1 MRMYDIIADKRDG
14 KPLSRE
20 ALQFFVDG
28 LCNSDIPDYQSSAL
42 LMAIF
47 LNGMTHQETAELTD
61 IMAKSG
67 DMIDLSKIDG
77 IKVDKHSTGGVGDKT
92 TLILTSIVS
101 ACGSKVAKMSG
112 RALGHAGGTIDKLE
126 AIPGFRT
133 ELSRKEFIDNV
144 NNVGC
149 CIAGQTGNLAPADK
163 KIYALRDVTATV
175 DSIPLIASSIMSK
188 KLASGAD
195 KMVLD
200 IKVGSGA
207 LLKTQKEAEELAQI
221 MVQIGERNG
230 RETVA
235 LLTDME
241 TPLGYAIGNLLE
253 DREAFETICGR
264 GPDDLREICLDI
276 SAEMLALAEK
286 GTVEQCRAMAEEALR
301 SGAAERKFRALV
313 DNQGGDISVLEK
325 PLPENVQA
333 YSLCATE
340 DGYISRMDTEAL
352 GKASMMLGA
361 GRVTK
366 EDSIDYCAGI
376 ILKKKMGDAVNKGEC
391 IAVLYTTDPQKYPN
405 AISVLQQAYTYS
417 KIAPEPR
424 PIVLARM
431 DKNGLQRYWEER

>member
-20 ALQFFVDG
+20 ALQLFVDG
-28 LCNSDIPDYQSSAL
+28 LCSGTIPDYQCSAL

-133 ELSRKEFIDNV
+133 ALSREEFVDNV
-144 NNVGC
+144 NSVGC

-235 LLTDME
+235 LLTDMG

-286 GTVEQCRAMAEEALR
+286 GTVDQCRAMAEEALR

-313 DNQGGDISVLEK
+313 ANQGGDISVLEN
-325 PLPENVQA
+325 PLPENVQT
-333 YSLCATE
+333 YSLCAAE
-340 DGYISRMDTEAL
+340 DGYISNMDTEAL

-361 GRVTK
+361 GRLTK
-366 EDSIDYCAGI
+366 EDSIDYSAGI
-376 ILKKKMGDAVNKGEC
+376 ILKKKTGDAVNQGEC
-391 IAVLYTTDPQKYPN
+391 IALLYTTDPQKFPN
-405 AISVLQQAYTYS
+405 AISVLKQAYTYS
-417 KIAPEPR
+417 KTSPESR

>member
-28 LCNSDIPDYQSSAL
+28 LCNGSIPDYQSSAL

-67 DMIDLSKIDG
+67 DLIDLSKING

-101 ACGSKVAKMSG
+101 ACDSKVAKMSG

-133 ELSRKEFIDNV
+133 ELSREEFIDSV
-144 NNVGC
+144 NSVGC

-195 KMVLD
+195 KLVLD

-241 TPLGYAIGNLLE
+241 TPLGFAIGNLLE
-253 DREAFETICGR
+253 DREAFETICGC

-313 DNQGGDISVLEK
+313 ANQGGDISVLENS
-325 PLPENVQA
+325 LPENVQT
-333 YSLCATE
+333 YSLCAE
-340 DGYISRMDTEAL
+340 MDGYISRMDTEAL

-361 GRVTK
+361 GRLTK
-366 EDSIDYCAGI
+366 EDSIDYSAGI
-376 ILKKKMGDAVNKGEC
+376 ILKKKTGDAVKKDEC
-391 IAVLYTTDPQKYPN
+391 IAVLYTTNPQKYPS
-405 AISVLQQAYTYS
+405 AISVLQEAYTYS
-417 KIAPEPR
+417 ETAPKSR